1 MFIVRSKLSIIR
13 RVFDVLNEPATLIGT
28 PPRLLFTEFSDV
40 SSFQSSPEIQ
50 KMKNIISSFS
60 QLFHK
65 TLIIMNTME
74 KFQDNVTN
82 TSLNL

>member
-50 KMKNIISSFS
+50 RIFS
-60 QLFHK
+60 KSVFL
-65 TLIIMNTME
+65 E
-74 KFQDNVTN
+74 
-82 TSLNL
+82 